1 MQTPNNRDLTYYQH
15 VMNLRNGN
23 YIVLNNKPC
32 KIINID
38 EEIHIKAIDILNGNE
53 INKIFSKDD
62 EVNIPH
68 FNVYEYDVIG
78 NKKPNKL
85 IIKRYDEI
93 EEIELPLITEDQKK
107 LSETIIKNLLNNRKQ
122 KISVFES
129 MGYKQIYDCKLVK

>member
-1 MQTPNNRDLTYYQH
+1 
-15 VMNLRNGN
+15 MNLRNGN

>member
-68 FNVYEYDVIG
+68 FNVYEYDFS
-78 NKKPNKL
+78 KK
-85 IIKRYDEI
+85 I
-93 EEIELPLITEDQKK
+93 
-107 LSETIIKNLLNNRKQ
+107 
-122 KISVFES
+122 
-129 MGYKQIYDCKLVK
+129 C